1 MAKWQ
6 HFVREY
12 KVAQLCLT
20 LQPYR
25 LYPPGSSLHGFSR
38 QEYWSGLPVPSSR
51 GSSRAR
57 DWTLISYV
65 SCIGRRVLYHE
76 HYLGSP
82 YIHKHSD
89 GKESACNVGDL
100 GLIPG
105 SGRPPGEG
113 NGNRFQ
119 YSCLVLNFYLAHES
133 VKMKQGIWMGT
144 DGVVSWTTAPHLQGE
159 SVTTSVSW
167 DSVSNQPP
175 TWKKNTKN
183 IHTTSAL
190 PSKST
195 QNICGLH

>member
-1 MAKWQ
+1 MSIKHCIRILCKRKLLLSIIWNMG
-6 HFVREY
+6 FIRGVRFHEAVWVLPLWLVVDRSHGTGTWGG
-12 KVAQLCLT
+12 KINMTWGKIMINWNPWGWATDCFGL
-20 LQPYR
+20 LQP
-25 LYPPGSSLHGFSR
+25 PIIQLHDFDN
-38 QEYWSGLPVPSSR
+38 SGNLQKKLVPL
-51 GSSRAR
+51 
-57 DWTLISYV
+57 DTI
-65 SCIGRRVLYHE
+65 
-76 HYLGSP
+76 
-82 YIHKHSD
+82 
-89 GKESACNVGDL
+89 
-100 GLIPG
+100 
-105 SGRPPGEG
+105 
-113 NGNRFQ
+113 
-119 YSCLVLNFYLAHES
+119 LNFYLAHES